1 MTYAELEDKIQE
13 IIPGASLEFDRNG
26 QIVIY
31 TGLEISLLNG
41 EDLVEHN
48 PEPLTEE
55 EEC

>member
-26 QIVIY
+26 QIVVY
-31 TGLEISLLNG
+31 TGLEVTLNG
-41 EDLVEHN
+41 KDLVEHN